1 VEVCA
6 DNWLSALRA
15 GREQTGDPGGVPPG
29 ASCVMSESGE
39 VTILD
44 PARRI
49 RYLISPA
56 SVAAQQPEPP
66 RPPPPRPSA
75 RGSRPQG
82 GVSAPTVEPP
92 APPTP
97 VAQLDAAPAPEEP
110 GSAGAPEAPDHAA
123 KPDEPPL
130 AQPVSEVIEQAPAAV
145 RGATRLTDAASS
157 HVRGPDTDASADR
170 PNGDTK
176 QSDASTG
183 RAQQT
188 LAYNAQRADALKRE
202 YETARALVT
211 PAEGE
216 AEAESERGSRP
227 NLRALPPVQ
236 RGIASASAIPPPP
249 KLDRLLGARA
259 RPSRPSG
266 LNPTAPRLVPAFT
279 RDVDPTPQSPITYRE
294 RAYVLAPADQL
305 VNLEGLMQAE
315 LIKLRGELAQAPRG
329 QLIHLAAFI
338 KPFQGTPSEPP
349 VATLEWSDWR
359 SNAVFVSNAAEAPRD
374 AMRPGSTSRPPSVP
388 AEAPAHGEIPAPGSH
403 VALIPRP
410 PTPLASPLPASAS
423 ATVPEWANTAAEPPA
438 AHVVEPTPVEPPPVA
453 ESKPVEPA
461 TWTSLAAQLEVPP
474 PAGPAPAAAK
484 PLWSTLA
491 SKLDPAQAPAVAS
504 HATASTPPPAFT
516 PPSDTAAFT
525 QAASQAPVIAPA
537 LPWMSA
543 PVQPA
548 VDTSAPAVQRE
559 GVQVPPAFR
568 TAQPITGS
576 REERDD
582 TGEVDSRLAS
592 AFEALPDLYFLPTP
606 VAGLEFTTQLVSRLV
621 PCEAISVCLY
631 DINTDEF
638 RFVAVGGPGANQRRA
653 SAVPSSAGLF
663 GAAKRSTGDALVIK
677 KVEHDPR
684 YQQAVDGREDL
695 EALDLAYV
703 PLRHRQQLLGMVQ
716 LINRAGD
723 RGFTSADVAV
733 LHYIANQLA
742 EFLASRRAG

>member
-29 ASCVMSESGE
+29 ASCVMAESGE

-56 SVAAQQPEPP
+56 SLAAQQPEPL
-66 RPPPPRPSA
+66 RPGA
-75 RGSRPQG
+75 RDPQPQD
-82 GVSAPTVEPP
+82 GVSAPVVEPT
-92 APPTP
+92 APPAP
-97 VAQLDAAPAPEEP
+97 VAQLDATSAPEEP
-110 GSAGAPEAPDHAA
+110 SSAGAAVAPDLAPDHAA
-123 KPDEPPL
+123 QPGEPAL
-130 AQPVSEVIEQAPAAV
+130 AQPVSEPVEQAPAAV
-145 RGATRLTDAASS
+145 QGADRLADAASS
-157 HVRGPDTDASADR
+157 LGGPETDASPAR
-170 PNGDTK
+170 PTGDSK
-176 QSDASTG
+176 QQDTSTG

-188 LAYNAQRADALKRE
+188 LAYNAQRADALERE
-202 YETARALVT
+202 YEAARALVT
-211 PAEGE
+211 SPEGE
-216 AEAESERGSRP
+216 AEAEADSERGARP

-236 RGIASASAIPPPP
+236 RGSASTIPPPP
-249 KLDRLLGARA
+249 KLDLLLGARA

-294 RAYVLAPADQL
+294 RAYVLAPAGLL
-305 VNLEGLMQAE
+305 VNIEDLMQAE

-338 KPFQGTPSEPP
+338 KPFHGTPSEPP

-374 AMRPGSTSRPPSVP
+374 AMRPGSTSRPPSAGP
-388 AEAPAHGEIPAPGSH
+388 AEAPAQGDIPAPGSQ
-403 VALIPRP
+403 VAPIPRP
-410 PTPLASPLPASAS
+410 PTPLASPPPASAS
-423 ATVPEWANTAAEPPA
+423 PTVPEGANTATEPPT
-438 AHVVEPTPVEPPPVA
+438 AHAGEPTPVA
-453 ESKPVEPA
+453 ESEPVEPA
-461 TWTSLAAQLEVPP
+461 AWTSLAAQLEVPP
-474 PAGPAPAAAK
+474 PAGTATGK

-491 SKLDPAQAPAVAS
+491 SKLDPAPATP
-504 HATASTPPPAFT
+504 HAAASTPPPAFT
-516 PPSDTAAFT
+516 PPSDTPPPAFTPPSDTAALT
-525 QAASQAPVIAPA
+525 QAARPAPVIAPA

-543 PVQPA
+543 PLEPA
-548 VDTSAPAVQRE
+548 VNPSAPAVQSG
-559 GVQVPPAFR
+559 GVRVPPAFQAAESSSR
-568 TAQPITGS
+568 A

-677 KVEHDPR
+677 NVEDEPR
-684 YQQAVDGREDL
+684 YQQAVDGRADL
-695 EALDLAYV
+695 EVLDLAYV

-723 RGFTSADVAV
+723 RGFTSSDAAV